1 MKLTCD
7 ICGASLQMASGGKG
21 ATCTNCGVT
30 YDIDRLKEKLSE
42 ASAQTNKKTTVSG
55 SSNFQYATTQEK
67 EPFRNSQQSPK
78 SVSDNSRHYI
88 QIKRLRDFH
97 ICKIAAFLDDNPAIT
112 LEGQGKITTIPV
124 SEGTH
129 KIGFQIA
136 SGAGLITL
144 EEQFFTVTDYD
155 WYGEIGLSRG
165 AFKATYAFKMH
176 ELR

>member
-7 ICGASLQMASGGKG
+7 ICGASLQMASGGNG
-21 ATCTNCGVT
+21 AVCTNCSVT
-30 YDIDRLKEKLSE
+30 YDIARLKEKLGE
-42 ASAQTNKKTTVSG
+42 APAQANKRPNVSG
-55 SSNFQYATTQEK
+55 SANYRYAATQTE
-67 EPFRNSQQSPK
+67 EPSRNSQQSPE

-97 ICKIAAFLDDNPAIT
+97 ICKIAVFLDDNPAIT

-124 SEGTH
+124 SAGTH

-144 EEQFFTVTDYD
+144 EEQTFTVTNYD
-155 WYGEIGLSRG
+155 WYGEVGLSRG
-165 AFKATYAFKMH
+165 AFKAAYTFKMR